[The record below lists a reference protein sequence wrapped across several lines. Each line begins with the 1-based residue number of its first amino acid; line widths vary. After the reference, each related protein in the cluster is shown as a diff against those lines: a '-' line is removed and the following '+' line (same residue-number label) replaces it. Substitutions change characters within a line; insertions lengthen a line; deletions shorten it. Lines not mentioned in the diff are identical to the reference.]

1 MSVGKNVHEHV
12 ENGVLTI
19 WLDRPE
25 AKNGMDP
32 PMLEEFAAA
41 LARAANRDEVRIIV
55 VRGANGTFCTG
66 ADLGDMEDPVLDTSV
81 GSIMLVQRVA
91 TIFRQLFDIGK
102 PTIAA
107 VEGWAVAGGFEIAIS
122 CDFALAAAN
131 ARIGDFHIR
140 RSLFGGAG
148 PIYRLPRLIGLRRA
162 KELVLTGKILSGT
175 KAAEWGIVN
184 AAAESEDFDQLI
196 GRFVE
201 GFSGHSAF
209 CMQLT
214 KMALNQALDADSRTL
229 EVMGIMTQSA
239 VMMSADAR
247 EGVSAFLEKR
257 VPRWTHR

>member
-1 MSVGKNVHEHV
+1 MTAVKTIYEHIDR
-12 ENGVLTI
+12 GVLTI

-32 PMLEEFAAA
+32 PMLEAFAAS
-41 LARAANRDEVRIIV
+41 LSRAASRDEAKIIV
-55 VRGANGTFCTG
+55 IRGANGTFCTG

-81 GSIMLVQRVA
+81 GSIMLVQQVA
-91 TIFRQLFDIGK
+91 TIFRRLFDIGK

-162 KELVLTGKILSGT
+162 KELVLTGKILSGS

-184 AAAESEDFDQLI
+184 AVSDPEDFDGLI
-196 GRFVE
+196 ARFLE
-201 GFSGHSAF
+201 GLSGHSAF

-214 KMALNQALDADSRTL
+214 KMALNHALDADSRTL

-257 VPRWTHR
+257 EPRWVHR